1 MKTGF
6 DNMLVETEL
15 DKFSSPFFFHPLSFP
30 IPPFFFHPLSSSIPF
45 LLPSPFFFHPPFV
58 VFFTPYPFPPLPFL
72 VFNSLYFFLLSI
84 ENDLRD
90 SFAVIDVQ
98 RIKSSTTIVSISQLL
113 SFTFILNENKRRKK
127 SLHSR
132 FSQNIFE

>member
-15 DKFSSPFFFHPLSFP
+15 DNFSS
-30 IPPFFFHPLSSSIPF
+30 PFFFHPLSSSIPF
-45 LLPSPFFFHPPFV
+45 LLPSPYPFPPLSSSIPFLLPS
-58 VFFTPYPFPPLPFL
+58 PYPFPPLPFL
-72 VFNSLYFFLLSI
+72 VFNSLYFFLSSI

-90 SFAVIDVQ
+90 SSAIIDVQ
-98 RIKSSTTIVSISQLL
+98 RVKSSTAIVSISQLL

-127 SLHSR
+127 SLHNR
-132 FSQNIFE
+132 FSQNTFEGSDETC